1 MIQRI
6 AQVKDEPKPAPPAT
20 NGDKKPAAAVAK
32 AVEIES
38 SKASKSPELGGG
50 KEMHDGK
57 KSQKKLYHLRHKLQ
71 KLVYERKEVSM
82 MDGTGAET
90 PAFNLTKLKCYQIA
104 GGDHAGRLYQD

>member
-1 MIQRI
+1 MMQRI

-20 NGDKKPAAAVAK
+20 NGDKKPAAVVAK
-32 AVEIES
+32 TVEIES

-50 KEMHDGK
+50 KEIHDGK

-82 MDGTGAET
+82 MDGLEA
-90 PAFNLTKLKCYQIA
+90 K
-104 GGDHAGRLYQD
+104 RLPSIRRN